1 MKKKCVWGGGSKWVD
16 FPHTPPC
23 NMSPVITLPLKV
35 QRTYSGL
42 EITLEVTHSIVA
54 SPPVREERLIMFINV
69 LRLTNIDKHLIGA
82 RYLHLGNDNL
92 NGVER

>member
-1 MKKKCVWGGGSKWVD
+1 
-16 FPHTPPC
+16 
-23 NMSPVITLPLKV
+23 
-35 QRTYSGL
+35 
-42 EITLEVTHSIVA
+42 
-54 SPPVREERLIMFINV
+54 MFINV